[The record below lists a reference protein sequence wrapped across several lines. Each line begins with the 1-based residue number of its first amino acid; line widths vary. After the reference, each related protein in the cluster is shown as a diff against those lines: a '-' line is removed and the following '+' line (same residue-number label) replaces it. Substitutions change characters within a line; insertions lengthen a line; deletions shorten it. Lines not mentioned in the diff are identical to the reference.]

1 MHSEMPED
9 KLKPP
14 FFHYHFHYLFI
25 FHFHF
30 IYHVYRYT
38 SRTRAKRVVI
48 LQILNRLRLNRLW
61 RES

>member
-1 MHSEMPED
+1 MAFLHFESVMHSEMPED

-14 FFHYHFHYLFI
+14 FFHYHFHYHFI

-38 SRTRAKRVVI
+38 SRI
-48 LQILNRLRLNRLW
+48 
-61 RES
+61 